1 MSEWKNSI
9 VCYSLTNIPD
19 GLRSDAWRRP
29 QRLVDKYNRVKSN
42 LIICR
47 DVRVVDRAVLERLCT
62 ETYPGF
68 ESRSLRQPG
77 QC

>member
-9 VCYSLTNIPD
+9 VCYSLTDIPD
-19 GLRSDAWRRP
+19 ELRTDAWRRP

-47 DVRVVDRAVLERLCT
+47 DVRVE
-62 ETYPGF
+62 E
-68 ESRSLRQPG
+68 
-77 QC
+77 